1 MAKGMLIKKKNRHPK
16 VSANIPASMAPI
28 AGAIIAGNATYPI
41 VFGSF
46 SVGVIC
52 ARNALADIPIIP
64 ALKPWVNL
72 EINRAS
78 KDSLKKQAAE
88 AVPKRNI
95 PVSSEAF
102 VSQMEEIQGINGIIM
117 KTPHM

>member
-1 MAKGMLIKKKNRHPK
+1 M
-16 VSANIPASMAPI
+16 
-28 AGAIIAGNATYPI
+28 
-41 VFGSF
+41 
-46 SVGVIC
+46 
-52 ARNALADIPIIP
+52 
-64 ALKPWVNL
+64 NL